1 MITSIKTK
9 TKNAFDGL
17 INKLD
22 MVEEK
27 IPGLEDLSIESL
39 KAEEQRKETKK
50 QNKNKNRTEYSG
62 IVRQL
67 QEESHMHNVSTKEKM
82 VPNLGSAACCS
93 KPDNRRVTVGRKESQ
108 PSSGEVDSCPE
119 ITYDHSSQP

>member
-27 IPGLEDLSIESL
+27 ISGLEDLSIESL
-39 KAEEQRKETKK
+39 KAEEQRKETKNK
-50 QNKNKNRTEYSG
+50 TKTNTEQN
-62 IVRQL
+62 I
-67 QEESHMHNVSTKEKM
+67 
-82 VPNLGSAACCS
+82 LGL
-93 KPDNRRVTVGRKESQ
+93 
-108 PSSGEVDSCPE
+108 
-119 ITYDHSSQP
+119 